1 MQQRTSIQSFADRHH
16 AGVELA
22 AELRSYYW
30 RDPLVTGLARGGVIV
45 AAAIAP
51 ELVAPLEV
59 SVVRKIGAPGHPEFG
74 IGATT
79 PWQAPSYDRASLD
92 HLGLTPSDL
101 AGASDE
107 HKAEA
112 QRMFELY
119 QSRREREPREG
130 RDVIVV
136 DDGLA
141 TGISATAALRA
152 ERQEQPRTLTL
163 AVPVG
168 SSSAAETLRHEADR
182 VVCLAEPEPFRSVGQ
197 WYQEFGQ
204 VTDEQVIAALNAA
217 HSRSVG

>member
-1 MQQRTSIQSFADRHH
+1 MQQRTSIQSFTDRHS

-22 AELRSYYW
+22 AALRGYYW

-79 PWQAPSYDRASLD
+79 AWQDPSYDQASLD
-92 HLGLTPSDL
+92 HLGLSPSDL
-101 AGASDE
+101 RGSGDE
-107 HKAEA
+107 HRAEA

-119 QSRREREPREG
+119 QSGREREPREG

-141 TGISATAALRA
+141 TGISATTALRA

-168 SSSAAETLRHEADR
+168 SGSAAEALRQEADR

-197 WYQEFGQ
+197 WYQEFDQ
-204 VTDEQVIAALNAA
+204 VTDEQVIAALRTGDP
-217 HSRSVG
+217 RSLR

>member
-1 MQQRTSIQSFADRHH
+1 MQQRASIRSFTDRHD

-22 AELRSYYW
+22 AALRAYYW

-45 AAAIAP
+45 AAVIAP
-51 ELVAPLEV
+51 ELGAPLEV

-74 IGATT
+74 IGAAT
-79 PWQAPSYDRASLD
+79 PWQEPTYDQASLD
-92 HLGLTPSDL
+92 HLGLGPTDL
-101 AGASDE
+101 AGTSAE
-107 HKAEA
+107 HRAEA

-119 QSRREREPREG
+119 RSGREGAPREG

-141 TGISATAALRA
+141 TGISAIAALRA

-168 SSSAAETLRHEADR
+168 SGSAAAALRLEADR

-197 WYQEFGQ
+197 WYQEFDQ
-204 VTDEQVIAALNAA
+204 VTDERVIAALHTANT
-217 HSRSVG
+217 RGVG